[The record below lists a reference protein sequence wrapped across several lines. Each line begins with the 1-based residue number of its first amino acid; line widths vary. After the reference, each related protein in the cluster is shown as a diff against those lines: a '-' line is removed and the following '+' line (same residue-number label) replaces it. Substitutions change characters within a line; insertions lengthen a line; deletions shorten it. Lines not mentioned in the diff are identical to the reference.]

1 MCYNYNEGRCTM
13 ESINSELV
21 RTAMTDIVEREKDA
35 DMFRQTLVKIC
46 NIPMTRA
53 MRESLQEKGIDIRN
67 GTLHD
72 AMSAALVL
80 QALSGNIGAYTTIR
94 DTMGYKP
101 VEQVKNDVQIKI
113 EMPESARRLG
123 E

>member
-1 MCYNYNEGRCTM
+1 M
-13 ESINSELV
+13 ESIDTELV
-21 RTAMTDIVEREKDA
+21 RTTMTDIVDREKQA
-35 DMFRQTLVKIC
+35 DMFRQALVNIC
-46 NIPMTRA
+46 NIPM
-53 MRESLQEKGIDIRN
+53 SLEMKQNLSNKGIHITN

-80 QALSGNIGAYTTIR
+80 QAVSGNISAYTTIR
-94 DTMGYKP
+94 DTMGFKP

>member
-1 MCYNYNEGRCTM
+1 M
-13 ESINSELV
+13 ESVNSELV
-21 RTAMTDIVEREKDA
+21 RTAMTDIVEREKEA

-101 VEQVKNDVQIKI
+101 VDQVKNDVQIKI

>member
-1 MCYNYNEGRCTM
+1 M
-13 ESINSELV
+13 ETVDTELV
-21 RTAMTDIVEREKDA
+21 RTAMTDIVNREKEA

-46 NIPMTRA
+46 NIPMSRA
-53 MRESLQEKGIDIRN
+53 LQESLSDKGIHITN

-80 QALSGNIGAYTTIR
+80 QAVSGNISAYTTIR

-101 VEQVKNDVQIKI
+101 TEQAKNDVQINI
-113 EMPESARRLG
+113 EMPEAIRRLG